1 MHTLLLLLPLL
12 QLLCTTIYTNAI
24 NTTTITTYS
33 FKEQILKGSAK
44 LAEQVLAEVIS
55 PL

>member
-1 MHTLLLLLPLL
+1 MHTILLLLP
-12 QLLCTTIYTNAI
+12 QLYNNAI
-24 NTTTITTYS
+24 NTTITMYS